1 MILVVLVLTVGFLAL
16 YALGTALTF
25 DEVNSL
31 AADDQL
37 DDRVLAGSTL
47 FGLAMFTILFLGA
60 VLGVFLTLG
69 AVRGDAERGLLQPI
83 VVRPVGR
90 TSLLLGRYGGAA
102 VCVRRLRGRRLRR
115 GDGDHRVSPATG
127 GRTTR
132 SAPVQGWCSGCW

>member
-1 MILVVLVLTVGFLAL
+1 VSGALIVARYALREAVRRRVILVVLVLTIAFLAL
-16 YALGTALTF
+16 YALGTSLTF
-25 DEVNSL
+25 HEVNSL

-47 FGLAMFTILFLGA
+47 FGLAMFTTLFLGT

-69 AVRGDAERGLLQPI
+69 AIRGDAERGLLQPI

-102 VCVRRLRGRRLRR
+102 RGC
-115 GDGDHRVSPATG
+115 
-127 GRTTR
+127 
-132 SAPVQGWCSGCW
+132 APHVTPR

>member
-1 MILVVLVLTVGFLAL
+1 MSGALIVARYALREAVRRRVILVVLVLTVGFLAL
-16 YALGTALTF
+16 YGARGGGDLQRG
-25 DEVNSL
+25 ERL

-37 DDRVLAGSTL
+37 DERVLAGSTL

-90 TSLLLGRYGGAA
+90 TSLLLGPLRAA
-102 VCVRRLRGRRLRR
+102 RRRCAPSTWPRSTSRR
-115 GDGDHRVSPATG
+115 
-127 GRTTR
+127 
-132 SAPVQGWCSGCW
+132 W

>member
-1 MILVVLVLTVGFLAL
+1 MSGAVIVARYALREAVRRRVILVVLVLTVGFLAL
-16 YALGTALTF
+16 YALGSKLTF
-25 DEVNSL
+25 DEVNAL

-47 FGLAMFTILFLGA
+47 FGLAMFTTLFLGT

-90 TSLLLGRYGGAA
+90 TSLLLGRYAGAA
-102 VCVRRLRGRRLRR
+102 FGVRRLRRDGLHRR
-115 GDGDHRVSPATG
+115 DADHRNHG
-127 GRTTR
+127 
-132 SAPVQGWCSGCW
+132 